1 MLGEAMTLTDRLQDC
16 YTGAVYD
23 VMKGMGVSDSILPSD
38 IRPTDDSLTLAGQI
52 WTCSGRIDESASAD
66 DTLMAWTGLLSEAP
80 GGSVVVCQPHDGSLA
95 HMGELSAET
104 LKLRAIRGYV
114 VDGGCRDVDFIRRLE
129 WPVFCRYYTPA
140 DVVGRWLAEGLG
152 EPIEI
157 GGVSISTGDYLLA
170 DIDGVVVIPEGIAE
184 EVVAKTEEIINTE
197 SALRRDILQ
206 GMDPQQAYRK
216 YRLF

>member
-66 DTLMAWTGLLSEAP
+66 ETLMAWTGLLSEAP
-80 GGSVVVCQPHDGSLA
+80 GGSVVVCQPNDGSLA

-184 EVVAKTEEIINTE
+184 EVVTRTEEIINTE

>member
-66 DTLMAWTGLLSEAP
+66 ETLMAWTGLLSEAP
-80 GGSVVVCQPHDGSLA
+80 GGSVVVCQPNDGSLA

-140 DVVGRWLAEGLG
+140 DVVGRWLAEALG
-152 EPIEI
+152 EPIET

>member
-66 DTLMAWTGLLSEAP
+66 ETLMAWTGLLSEAP
-80 GGSVVVCQPHDGSLA
+80 GGSVVVCQPNDGSLA

-157 GGVSISTGDYLLA
+157 GGVSINTGDYLLA
-170 DIDGVVVIPEGIAE
+170 DIDGVVVIPEKIGE
-184 EVVAKTEEIINTE
+184 EVVAKTEEIINAE

-206 GMDPQQAYRK
+206 GMDPQQAYKK